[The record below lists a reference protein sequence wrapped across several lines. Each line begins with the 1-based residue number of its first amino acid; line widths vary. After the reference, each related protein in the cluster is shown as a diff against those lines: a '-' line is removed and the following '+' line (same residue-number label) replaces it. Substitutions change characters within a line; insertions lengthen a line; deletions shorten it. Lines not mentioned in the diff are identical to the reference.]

1 MQGQQETEDGNVGFS
16 DSLREIQGEYIML
29 GELYEKQKSYAQGLS
44 EVIRA
49 MQNEVDTVIQI
60 KPEALATPCRAAY
73 LVSEGVV
80 VVFDLNGG
88 MASRPLYSLPAE
100 VIVSIIQ
107 ECTPELHRLLAEK
120 RRKESNKA
128 KSMESVLKELQ
139 KAQFMFKATKRDET
153 GLIPSPIQETEE
165 ADPSPQAEK
174 IAPQAEVIAPQVEVI
189 APQVESHPA
198 PAEKVGKE
206 PAPEA
211 PKSKNPFAFIG
222 TFGKSG
228 AQQPSPPN
236 KQKNQPPRQ

>member
-165 ADPSPQAEK
+165 ADPSPQAEEV
-174 IAPQAEVIAPQVEVI
+174 APQAEVI

-211 PKSKNPFAFIG
+211 PNSKNPFAFIG

-228 AQQPSPPN
+228 SQQPSPPN
-236 KQKNQPPRQ
+236 KQKNPPSHQ